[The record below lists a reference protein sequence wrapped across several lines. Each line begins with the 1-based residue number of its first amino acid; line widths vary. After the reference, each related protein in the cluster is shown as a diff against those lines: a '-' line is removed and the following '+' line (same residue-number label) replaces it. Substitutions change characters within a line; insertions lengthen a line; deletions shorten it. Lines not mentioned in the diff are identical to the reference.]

1 MSFNSNILAFSHFL
15 RSGHC
20 KRQDICPT
28 MRMLLLAKTVL
39 QLILLN
45 VFIFMYAIPAFQ
57 RFIKHET
64 IVLKSVDNREGIE
77 APSITIV
84 AFNPETAASWRRKPQ
99 PEDPQ
104 EALTANCKTYSDVE
118 HCLDAETFRGQDLI
132 KDTLIGFKKK
142 LSLGTTAEI
151 WQSDFTQVYAGRSY
165 TLDLEIKIGPNYSQD
180 QLFVLLDQAYTHTI
194 RIHDKGR
201 LRS

>member
-1 MSFNSNILAFSHFL
+1 M
-15 RSGHC
+15 
-20 KRQDICPT
+20 
-28 MRMLLLAKTVL
+28 AKTIL

-57 RFIKHET
+57 RLIKRET
-64 IVLKSVDNREGIE
+64 IVLKSVENRGGIE

-84 AFNPETAASWRRKPQ
+84 AFNPETAVSWRSKPQ
-99 PEDPQ
+99 PEDLQ
-104 EALTANCKTYSDVE
+104 ESISANCKNYSDVE
-118 HCLDAETFRGQDLI
+118 HCLDAETFRGPDLI

-142 LSLGTTAEI
+142 LSLGTTEEI
-151 WQSDFTQVYAGRSY
+151 WQSDFTLPFAGRSY
-165 TLDLEIKIGPNYSQD
+165 TLDPDIKIGPNYSQD

>member
-1 MSFNSNILAFSHFL
+1 MSFNNNFLAFSHFL

-28 MRMLLLAKTVL
+28 MRMLLLAKTIL

-45 VFIFMYAIPAFQ
+45 VFIFLYAIPAFQ
-57 RFIKHET
+57 RLIKHET
-64 IVLKSVDNREGIE
+64 IVLKSEENRGGIE

-84 AFNPETAASWRRKPQ
+84 AYSPAGGGWGWRRKP
-99 PEDPQ
+99 EDPQ
-104 EALTANCKTYSDVE
+104 DAIKANCKNYSDVE
-118 HCLDAETFRGQDLI
+118 HCLDAETFRGPDLI
-132 KDTLIGFKKK
+132 KDTLIGFEKK
-142 LSLGTTAEI
+142 LSLGTTEEI
-151 WQSDFTQVYAGRSY
+151 WQSDFTTVHEGRSY
-165 TLDLEIKIGPNYSQD
+165 TLDPEIKIGPNYRQD

-201 LRS
+201 LCS